1 MNRRSVVAVVVAAV
15 VVVVVVVV
23 VVAAVVVVAVVPIF
37 RLGTANETIFFF
49 DFCPNVRIFPAASI
63 DASTLKRRPPPPST
77 ISGVANK

>member
-23 VVAAVVVVAVVPIF
+23 VVAVVVVAVVPIF

-49 DFCPNVRIFPAASI
+49 RFLPQCSNISGGIDRRVHIEAEAA
-63 DASTLKRRPPPPST
+63 AAVHNKRRR
-77 ISGVANK
+77 